1 MTSNGRAR
9 RLLEGFWKNKG
20 SLLEPIIPRVS
31 GSKGQAAASR
41 IIRMPEGGDSSLAV
55 QNTWSARGTALC

>member
-1 MTSNGRAR
+1 MTSTGRPR
-9 RLLEGFWKNKG
+9 KLLEDFQKNKG

-31 GSKGQAAASR
+31 GSKRQTAASR
-41 IIRMPEGGDSSLAV
+41 ITRMPEGGDSSLAV